1 MIIGQNSFF
10 SKDSIEMAFG
20 SSKSAP
26 PEVSNDEETTAESTE
41 ETPNDS
47 PQ

>member
-1 MIIGQNSFF
+1 MIMGQNSFF

-20 SSKSAP
+20 SSKITKQSAP
-26 PEVSNDEETTAESTE
+26 IEPESTE
-41 ETPNDS
+41 ESANDIPSDS